1 MMTRQF
7 NATARQLDFTD
18 DGPGLPAGR
27 PVAKPGP
34 GPARLCVVCGRVR
47 AHLTLER
54 EPGHRPARLCL
65 RCHHAVMQ
73 QRRMARAGLGRGDA
87 RRVTARVELIVPRE
101 SDLPRREKYR
111 RLSRAR
117 RRAQQ
122 AARESG
128 KESER
133 RIAGDPAD
141 NTPRSQW

>member
-7 NATARQLDFTD
+7 KAAARQLDFAG

-27 PVAKPGP
+27 PVAKPRP
-34 GPARLCVVCGRVR
+34 GPARLCAVCGRVR

-73 QRRMARAGLGRGDA
+73 QRRMARAGLSRCDA
-87 RRVTARVELIVPRE
+87 RRVTGRIELIVPRE

-117 RRAQQ
+117 LHAQQ
-122 AARESG
+122 AAR
-128 KESER
+128 
-133 RIAGDPAD
+133 A
-141 NTPRSQW
+141 